1 MFSECKNMLKQKY
14 IELKIEGNRA
24 DLILN
29 RPEIHNALNPD
40 VLKEFQEVLDWVSAQ
55 ENIHF
60 LVISGKGKSFC
71 AGADIKWFASAK
83 DKTKQE
89 NREEYLQIP
98 ELLKTLYEIPQITIA
113 AVHGN
118 VLGGANGFISACDFV
133 VAEESTNFAFG
144 EIKLGIIPATIM
156 PFVARRLSTQNMK
169 KMMFT
174 GERFSA
180 NDALQSGLVDFT
192 TADKNLTLVV
202 EQLIEKLKLASP
214 EALRVCKQLILNIDS
229 GKITTKNSEYT
240 ANLLAELAD
249 SEQGREGLSAF
260 LEKRKPNWKNHKSE
274 INA

>member
-1 MFSECKNMLKQKY
+1 MKNRKY
-14 IELKIEGNRA
+14 IELKIENNRA

-29 RPEIHNALNPD
+29 RPEIHNALNPEI
-40 VLKEFQEVLDWVSAQ
+40 LKEFQETLDWTSKQ
-55 ENIHF
+55 ETIQF

-89 NREEYLQIP
+89 NREEYMQIP

-118 VLGGANGFISACDFV
+118 VLGGANGIISACDFV
-133 VAEESTNFAFG
+133 VSGESANFAFG

-156 PFVARRLSTQNMK
+156 PFIARRLSPQSMK

-180 NDALQSGLVDFT
+180 ADALHSGLIDFT
-192 TADKNLTLVV
+192 APDKNLTLVV
-202 EQLIEKLKLASP
+202 EQLIGKLRLASP
-214 EALRVCKQLILNIDS
+214 DALRVCKQLMINIDS

-240 ANLLAELAD
+240 ANLLAELAH
-249 SEQGREGLSAF
+249 SEQGMEGLTAF
-260 LEKRKPNWKNHKSE
+260 LEKRKPGWVKQKTETHT
-274 INA
+274 

>member
-1 MFSECKNMLKQKY
+1 M
-14 IELKIEGNRA
+14 
-24 DLILN
+24 DVILN
-29 RPEIHNALNPD
+29 RPEKHNALNPE
-40 VLKEFQEVLDWVSAQ
+40 VLQEFQEALDWIS
-55 ENIHF
+55 EEKDLHF

-71 AGADIKWFASAK
+71 AGADIKWFASGRGK
-83 DKTKQE
+83 SKQE

-118 VLGGANGFISACDFV
+118 ILGGANGIISACDFV
-133 VAEESTNFAFG
+133 VAEESASFAFG

-180 NDALQSGLVDFT
+180 ADALQSGLVDFT
-192 TADKNLTLVV
+192 TTDKNLTLVV
-202 EQLIEKLKLASP
+202 EQLIDKLKLASP
-214 EALRVCKQLILNIDS
+214 DALRVCKQLIINIDS

-240 ANLLAELAD
+240 ANLLAELAH
-249 SEQGREGLSAF
+249 SKQGIEGLTAF
-260 LEKRKPNWKNHKSE
+260 LEKRQPDWVKQKTE
-274 INA
+274 TDT